1 MKKSKLLELIEFTIR
16 EKTEN
21 PQVDKI
27 YNALV
32 GMNPNYPQLAKA
44 IAKFLSPGTSEA
56 PGFTKE
62 QASDFMRILQNE
74 LTSQDENKT
83 K

>member
-1 MKKSKLLELIEFTIR
+1 MKRSKLLELIELTIR
-16 EKTEN
+16 EKIES

-32 GMNPNYPQLAKA
+32 GINPNYPQLAKA
-44 IAKFLSPGTSEA
+44 LAKFLSPGTPES
-56 PGFTKE
+56 PGFTKD

>member
-1 MKKSKLLELIEFTIR
+1 MKRSKLLELIELTIR

-32 GMNPNYPQLAKA
+32 GINPNYPQLAKA
-44 IAKFLSPGTSEA
+44 IAKFLSPGTPES

-74 LTSQDENKT
+74 LNFKDEN
-83 K
+83 

>member
-1 MKKSKLLELIEFTIR
+1 MKRSKLLELIELTIR
-16 EKTEN
+16 EKIES

-32 GMNPNYPQLAKA
+32 GIDPNYPHLAKA
-44 IAKFLSPGTSEA
+44 IAKVLSPGTPET

-74 LTSQDENKT
+74 LNFKDEN
-83 K
+83 

>member
-1 MKKSKLLELIEFTIR
+1 MKRSKLLELIELTIR
-16 EKTEN
+16 EKIES

-27 YNALV
+27 YTALV
-32 GMNPNYPQLAKA
+32 GINPNYPQLAKA
-44 IAKFLSPGTSEA
+44 LAKFLSPGTPES
-56 PGFTKE
+56 PGFTKD